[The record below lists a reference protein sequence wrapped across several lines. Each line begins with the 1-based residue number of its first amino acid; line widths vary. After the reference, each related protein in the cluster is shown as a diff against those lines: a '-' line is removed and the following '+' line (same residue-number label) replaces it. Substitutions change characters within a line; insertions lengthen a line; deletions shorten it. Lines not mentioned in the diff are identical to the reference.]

1 MEVLTLYVGQGNFA
15 VVRHGAQA
23 IAVDTRWLAERSDDI
38 ESKVGRFLQR
48 RDLVGVV
55 LTGLDDDH
63 ADPVGLDWL
72 LEKYTPDWVMYP
84 KYYKDSENAKSVF
97 NVIRK
102 HERRRETTVNPLKR
116 VSVRLDRLES
126 RYLDD
131 LQRSSSLSC
140 SRPTSRTW
148 TTPITA
154 ASC

>member
-63 ADPVGLDWL
+63 AIPSGW
-72 LEKYTPDWVMYP
+72 TG
-84 KYYKDSENAKSVF
+84 F
-97 NVIRK
+97 
-102 HERRRETTVNPLKR
+102 
-116 VSVRLDRLES
+116 S
-126 RYLDD
+126 RNT
-131 LQRSSSLSC
+131 
-140 SRPTSRTW
+140 RPTG
-148 TTPITA
+148 
-154 ASC
+154 